1 MAGVKSGAAAQRY
14 AKAVFSIGVDSGDYE
29 RLGQEIEAVAAAMD
43 QDEVLRDILISPQ
56 HDLTVRRQMVT
67 ALAVKKGLNPTIN
80 NFLLLLVEK
89 GRASLLPEISRN
101 YQKLSDE
108 KAGRMKATVITAS
121 KISESVLGE
130 LKSSLEKSTGKK
142 VFLTPQLD
150 PTLVGGTVI
159 KVGDIIYDGSI
170 RTQLQLLKESIR
182 KIA

>member
-1 MAGVKSGAAAQRY
+1 MKAGAAAQRY

-29 RLGQEIEAVAAAMD
+29 RLGQEIEVVAAAVD
-43 QDEVLRDILISPQ
+43 QDEALRDILVSPQ
-56 HDLTVRRQMVT
+56 HDLTLRRLMVT
-67 ALAVKKGLNPTIN
+67 ALADKKGLNPTTK

-89 GRASLLPEISRN
+89 GRASLLPEISRS

-108 KAGRMKATVITAS
+108 RAGRMKATVITAS

-142 VFLTPQLD
+142 VFLTPGVD
-150 PTLVGGTVI
+150 PALVGGTVV

-170 RTQLQLLKESIR
+170 RTQLQLLKDSIR
-182 KIA
+182 KTA